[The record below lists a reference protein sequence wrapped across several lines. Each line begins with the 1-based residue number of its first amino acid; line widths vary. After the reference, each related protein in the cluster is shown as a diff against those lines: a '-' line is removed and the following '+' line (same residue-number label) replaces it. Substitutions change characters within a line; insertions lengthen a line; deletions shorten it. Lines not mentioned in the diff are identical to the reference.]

1 MKSPELFL
9 PKILKVRE
17 ECAKIPKF
25 VVVEYVYRDEERD
38 MQITRED
45 VRNVAIIAHV
55 DHGKTT
61 LVDELLKQ
69 SGVFRDNQ
77 EVAER
82 VMDSND
88 IERERG
94 ITILSKNTAVTYKNT
109 KINIID
115 TPGHADFG
123 GEVERVLKMVNGVIL
138 VVDAFEGAMP
148 QTKFVL
154 KKALELD
161 LNVIVCINKIDRP
174 EARPAEVEEEVLE
187 LLLELD
193 ANEKQL
199 DCPFVYASAKAGI
212 ASLSPDEPGTDMQPL
227 FETILKYIP
236 APTGDPDAG
245 TQILISTI
253 DYNEYVGRIGVGKVD
268 NGTIKLNQDAIIVN
282 HHEPDKYRKVKIGK
296 LYEFEGLNKVEVNE
310 AGIGSIVAISGISDI
325 HIGDT
330 ICSLNNPVAIPFQKI
345 SEPTLSMDFMV
356 NDSPLA
362 GKEGKFVTSR
372 HLRDRLFK
380 ELNTDVSLRVEE
392 TPGVENSF
400 KVSGRGELHLSVLIE
415 NMRREGYEFAV
426 SKAEVLYHTD
436 ERGKKL
442 EPMEL
447 AYIDVPDDCTGS
459 VIQKLSQRKG
469 ELLGMSPINGGYT
482 RLQFSIPSRG
492 LIGYRGEFLTD
503 TKGNGIINSSFEG
516 YEEYKGDISYRKNG
530 SLIAYESGDAITYG
544 LFNAQERGTLFI
556 GPGEKVYAGM
566 IVGENPRTEDIEV
579 NVCKTKHLTNTRSSS
594 ADEALRLVPPK
605 ILSLEQALDYID
617 TDELLEVTPKS
628 LRIRKKILDHTARYR
643 ANKK

>member
-1 MKSPELFL
+1 MK
-9 PKILKVRE
+9 I
-17 ECAKIPKF
+17 A
-25 VVVEYVYRDEERD
+25 
-38 MQITRED
+38 RED
-45 VRNVAIIAHV
+45 IRNVAIIAHV

-69 SGVFRDNQ
+69 SGVFRENQ

-94 ITILSKNTAVTYKNT
+94 ITILSKNTAVKYGDY

-154 KKALELD
+154 KKALELN
-161 LNVIVCINKIDRP
+161 LSVIVCINKIDRP
-174 EARPAEVEEEVLE
+174 EARPKEVVDEVLE
-187 LLLELD
+187 LLMDLD
-193 ANEKQL
+193 ASDEQL
-199 DCPFVYASAKAGI
+199 DCPFIYASAKTGV
-212 ASLSPDEPGTDMQPL
+212 ASRDIDTAGTDMKPL
-227 FETILKYIP
+227 FDAIIEHIP
-236 APTGDPDAG
+236 APEGDPEAP
-245 TQILISTI
+245 TQVLISTI

-268 NGTIKLNQDAIIVN
+268 NGSLKLNQEVVLVN
-282 HHEPDKYRKVKIGK
+282 HHDPDKHQKVKIGK
-296 LYEFEGLNKVEVNE
+296 LYEFDGLNKVEVNE
-310 AGIGSIVAISGISDI
+310 AQIGAIVAISGIADI

-330 ICSLNNPVAIPFQKI
+330 LCSPEAPNPIPFQKI
-345 SEPTLSMDFMV
+345 SEPTISMQFMV

-372 HLRDRLFK
+372 HLRDRLFR

-392 TPGVENSF
+392 TDTTEAY

-426 SKAEVLYHTD
+426 SKAEVIYKTD

-442 EPMEL
+442 EPMEI
-447 AYIDVPDDCTGS
+447 AVVDVPEDFSGT
-459 VIQKLSQRKG
+459 VINMLTQRKG
-469 ELLGMSPINGGYT
+469 ELQGMAPMSDGNI
-482 RLQFSIPSRG
+482 RLEFNIPSRG
-492 LIGYRGEFLTD
+492 LIGFRSEFMTS
-503 TKGNGIINSSFEG
+503 TKGTGVINTIFDG
-516 YEEYKGDISYRKNG
+516 YGPYKGDIQYRNQG
-530 SLIAYESGDAITYG
+530 SLIAYESGTSITYG

-556 GPGEKVYAGM
+556 GPGEAVYGGM
-566 IVGENPRTEDIEV
+566 VVGQNGKTDDIEV
-579 NVCKTKHLTNTRSSS
+579 NVCKTKHLTNTRSSGS
-594 ADEALRLVPPK
+594 DDALKLVPPR
-605 ILSLEQALDYID
+605 ILSLEQALEFID
-617 TDELLEVTPKS
+617 TDELLEITPKS
-628 LRIRKKILDHTARYR
+628 LRIRKKILDPTMRMR
-643 ANKK
+643 AKRNAQSK

>member
-1 MKSPELFL
+1 MK
-9 PKILKVRE
+9 I
-17 ECAKIPKF
+17 A
-25 VVVEYVYRDEERD
+25 
-38 MQITRED
+38 RED
-45 VRNVAIIAHV
+45 IRNVAIIAHV

-69 SGVFRDNQ
+69 SGVFRENQ

-94 ITILSKNTAVTYKNT
+94 ITILSKNTAVMYGNT

-161 LNVIVCINKIDRP
+161 LSVIVCINKIDRP
-174 EARPAEVEEEVLE
+174 EARPAEVVDEVLE
-187 LLLELD
+187 LLMDLD
-193 ANEKQL
+193 ASEEQL
-199 DCPFVYASAKAGI
+199 DCPFIFASAKTGV
-212 ASLSPDEPGTDMQPL
+212 ASTEMDVPGTDMKPL
-227 FETILKYIP
+227 FEAIINHIP
-236 APTGDPDAG
+236 APEGDPEAP
-245 TQILISTI
+245 TQVLISTI
-253 DYNEYVGRIGVGKVD
+253 DYNEYVGRIGVGKID
-268 NGTIKLNQDAIIVN
+268 NGSLKVNQEVVLVN
-282 HHEPDKYRKVKIGK
+282 HHDPDKHQRVKIGK
-296 LYEFEGLNKVEVNE
+296 LYEFSGLNKVEVTE
-310 AGIGSIVAISGISDI
+310 AQIGSIVAISGIADI

-330 ICSLNNPVAIPFQKI
+330 LCSPEAPNPIPFQKI
-345 SEPTLSMDFMV
+345 SEPTISMHFMV

-372 HLRDRLFK
+372 HLRDRLFR

-392 TPGVENSF
+392 TETTEAY

-426 SKAEVLYHTD
+426 SKAEVIYKED

-442 EPMEL
+442 EPMEI
-447 AYIDVPDDCTGS
+447 AVVDVPEEFSGT
-459 VIQKLSQRKG
+459 VINMLTQRKG
-469 ELLGMSPINGGYT
+469 ELQGMAPMSDGNV
-482 RLQFSIPSRG
+482 RLEFDIPSRG
-492 LIGYRGEFLTD
+492 LIGFRGEFMTS
-503 TKGNGIINSSFEG
+503 TKGTGVINTIFDG
-516 YEEYKGDISYRKNG
+516 YGPYKGDIQYRNQG
-530 SLIAYESGDAITYG
+530 SLIAYESGTSITYG

-556 GPGEKVYAGM
+556 GPGEAVYGGM
-566 IVGENPRTEDIEV
+566 VVGQNGKNDDIEV
-579 NVCKTKHLTNTRSSS
+579 NVCKTKHLTNTRSSGS
-594 ADEALRLVPPK
+594 DDALKLVPPRV
-605 ILSLEQALDYID
+605 LSLEQALEFID
-617 TDELLEVTPKS
+617 TDELLEITPKS
-628 LRIRKKILDHTARYR
+628 LRIRKKILDPTMRMR
-643 ANKK
+643 AKRNAQSK